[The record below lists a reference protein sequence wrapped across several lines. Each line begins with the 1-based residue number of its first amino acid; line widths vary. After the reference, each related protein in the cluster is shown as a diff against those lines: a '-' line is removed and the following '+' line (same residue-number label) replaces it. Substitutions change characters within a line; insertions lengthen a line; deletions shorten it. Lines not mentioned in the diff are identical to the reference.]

1 MLDGLWRDFGS
12 MEFRLEGYLDFNK
25 NIAFL
30 KPEMPEMVE
39 KEINLKLFRKGVP
52 AEREGSRLTEWKV
65 AGNRLTVTIEGTTY
79 LRPHDALLR
88 LRSYFGEKLG
98 KKYQIGIREFFV
110 KDYEIVY
117 TPERKPKTEVDVKVP
132 WIKEIGDIDG
142 KLYIRLQNLDTTAIE
157 NRYIER
163 ILDRINEKILAQEYG
178 GKAEHWELLWQSPRK
193 RMIWAKDPTEEMEQR
208 GWIKRIAAGEWL
220 HTPIST
226 RIMRTMQEIAYTEL
240 IQPLGFEEVIL
251 PKMEPLEIWLRTGH
265 MPGSANVFYYV
276 SRAEK
281 WDPEEWEDLVDYV
294 KVTNEV
300 PLDLLKQ
307 KLTAPIGGMCF
318 AQCPPFYWFF
328 EKKLIPDDK
337 LPIKVWDA
345 SGTSYRWESGG
356 LKGLERD
363 TEFHRIEVIWMG
375 TKDQTLD
382 IKDQL
387 MEKYKHIFD
396 NILDLEWR
404 TAWVVP
410 WYMEQAG
417 EIEVAKTRELGT
429 IDFEA
434 YLPFKG
440 SREES
445 EWLEFQN
452 LTVAGTKFS
461 KAWKFQTASRKEVWT
476 GCTGIGLERW
486 MVAFLAQKGLDP
498 EKWPTEFRKR
508 VGKLP
513 KEIKLL

>member
-1 MLDGLWRDFGS
+1 
-12 MEFRLEGYLDFNK
+12 MEFRLEGYLEFSRDLN
-25 NIAFL
+25 FL
-30 KPEMPEMVE
+30 KSKLTEMVA
-39 KEINLKLFRKGVP
+39 KEINPVLFRKGVP
-52 AEREGSRLTEWKV
+52 TQKEGSKLTKCDV
-65 AGNRLTVTIEGTTY
+65 VGNRLTVTMEGTTY

-88 LRSYFGEKLG
+88 LRTFLGERLG
-98 KKYQIGIREFFV
+98 KEHQIGVREIFI

-117 TPERKPKTEVDVKVP
+117 KPEKRPKAKVEVKVP
-132 WIKEIGDIDG
+132 WVKEIREKDG
-142 KLYIRLQNLDTTAIE
+142 ELLVRLRNLDASALE
-157 NRYIER
+157 DRYVER
-163 ILDRINEKILAQEYG
+163 ILDRIDEKILAQEYG

-193 RMIWAKDPTEEMEQR
+193 EMVWDKDPTEEMEKR
-208 GWIKRIAAGEWL
+208 GWIRRIAAGEWL

-226 RIMRTMQEIAYTEL
+226 KIMRTMHEIAHEEL
-240 IQPLGFEEVIL
+240 LKPLKFEEVIL
-251 PKMEPLEIWLRTGH
+251 PKMIPLDVWLRTGH

-281 WDPEEWEDLVDYV
+281 WDPKEWEDLADYV
-294 KVTNEV
+294 KVTNQV
-300 PLDLLKQ
+300 PSDLLRQ
-307 KLTAPIGGMCF
+307 KLSTPIGGMCF

-328 EKKLIPDDK
+328 EKKLIPDED
-337 LPIKVWDA
+337 LPIKVWDS
-345 SGTSYRWESGG
+345 SGTSYRWEAGG

-375 TKDQTLD
+375 TREQALEIRDQ
-382 IKDQL
+382 I
-387 MEKYKHIFD
+387 MERYRYIFD
-396 NILDLEWR
+396 RVLDLEWR

-417 EIEVAKTRELGT
+417 ELEIAKTRDVGT

-434 YLPFKG
+434 YLPFRG
-440 SREES
+440 PREES

-461 KAWKFQTASRKEVWT
+461 EAWKFKTASRKEIWT

-498 EKWPTEFRKR
+498 EKWPLEFRKR
-508 VGKLP
+508 IRKLP
-513 KEIKLL
+513 KEMKLL